1 MGFVKIPQNPLDLF
15 IVNRIAVPAW
25 ALVSR
30 LPSFKERVGENLQL
44 FLIHFGYNRYSY
56 YYKIQGFFCILTY
69 IFRAIHFEVART
81 VLWLSSTRLHD
92 WIRSFSCSASV
103 LKGE

>member
-1 MGFVKIPQNPLDLF
+1 MGFVKILQNPLDLF

-44 FLIHFGYNRYSY
+44 FLVHIGYNRYSY
-56 YYKIQGFFCILTY
+56 YYKIQGFFCILT
-69 IFRAIHFEVART
+69 H
-81 VLWLSSTRLHD
+81 
-92 WIRSFSCSASV
+92 V
-103 LKGE
+103 LKQFILKVRERFCGCFQRDFMTE